1 MRAIHL
7 SSDILNMT
15 FNKEKN
21 ARLFGEAPY
30 FDQFEPKVFLLEY
43 CIGIAVQV
51 SHPMLLLL

>member
-51 SHPMLLLL
+51 SHPM